1 MTNPLKIVKNEDFLI
16 CEYTPF
22 TLNTSFIFDKISQDG
37 SYTLKRTFSISNDEI
52 LEKKE
57 EYIKFIVGEKED
69 CYYHLNNKVLGIE
82 HNIFIHEDMKTN
94 ISSFIAH
101 ENISIMK
108 KIDNIIDEDLYIG
121 GESGNLPES
130 VFEELIKKF
139 PNKHE
144 LYLYS
149 NMRIGVLIQDYLLTK
164 KENHINYESYMSNK
178 NRNTI
183 IKKNKDIVIEKK
195 IAENEYLKYQYIKEK
210 LVKML
215 ENEKFYLEKDWQ
227 KEIANILTL
236 IFPMYQLVVD
246 EVMIETDEGKK
257 RPDFVFID
265 VNGNIDIAE
274 IKKSYNIPIM
284 TKTKYRNNYIASK
297 ELTGTLMQIEKYIY
311 HLTRTAKKS
320 EEIIKKKVFNQT
332 QEAVDI
338 YIRNPRGMII
348 LGRSD
353 KLNVEQLR
361 DFEILRRKYKHVA
374 DIISYDDLVH
384 RLDSLL
390 KKFENETI

>member
-94 ISSFIAH
+94 VSSFIAH

-164 KENHINYESYMSNK
+164 KENHINYENYMSNK

>member
-82 HNIFIHEDMKTN
+82 YNIFIHEDMKTN

-164 KENHINYESYMSNK
+164 KENHINYENYMSNK

-284 TKTKYRNNYIASK
+284 TKTKYRNNYVASK

>member
-1 MTNPLKIVKNEDFLI
+1 MTNPLKIMKNEDFII

-94 ISSFIAH
+94 ISSFIAL
-101 ENISIMK
+101 SIMK

-164 KENHINYESYMSNK
+164 KENHINYENYMSNK
-178 NRNTI
+178 HRNTFF
-183 IKKNKDIVIEKK
+183 KKNKDIVIEKK

-332 QEAVDI
+332 QEAFDI

>member
-130 VFEELIKKF
+130 VFVELIKKF

-164 KENHINYESYMSNK
+164 KENHINYENYMSNK

-284 TKTKYRNNYIASK
+284 TKTKYRNNYVASK

>member
-94 ISSFIAH
+94 VSSFIAH

-164 KENHINYESYMSNK
+164 KENHINYENYMSNK

-195 IAENEYLKYQYIKEK
+195 IAENEHLKYQYIKEK

>member
-164 KENHINYESYMSNK
+164 KENHINYENYMSNK

-284 TKTKYRNNYIASK
+284 TKTKYRNNYVASK

-390 KKFENETI
+390 KKFEK

>member
-37 SYTLKRTFSISNDEI
+37 SYTLKRTFSISNDVI

-164 KENHINYESYMSNK
+164 KENHINYENYMSNK

-195 IAENEYLKYQYIKEK
+195 IAENEYLKYQYLKEK

-284 TKTKYRNNYIASK
+284 TKTKYRNNYVASK

>member
-1 MTNPLKIVKNEDFLI
+1 MTTPLKIVKNEDFLI

-108 KIDNIIDEDLYIG
+108 KIANIIDEDLYIG
-121 GESGNLPES
+121 GENGNLPES

-164 KENHINYESYMSNK
+164 KENHINYENYMSNK

-210 LVKML
+210 LIKML

-265 VNGNIDIAE
+265 VNGNIDVAE

-374 DIISYDDLVH
+374 EIISYDDLVH

>member
-164 KENHINYESYMSNK
+164 KENHINYENYMSNK

-210 LVKML
+210 LIKML

>member
-139 PNKHE
+139 PNKRE

-164 KENHINYESYMSNK
+164 KENHINYENYMSNK

-284 TKTKYRNNYIASK
+284 TKTKYRNNYVASK

>member
-16 CEYTPF
+16 CEYTPY

-164 KENHINYESYMSNK
+164 KENHINYENYMSNK

-284 TKTKYRNNYIASK
+284 TKTKYRNNYVASK

>member
-1 MTNPLKIVKNEDFLI
+1 F
-16 CEYTPF
+16 F
-22 TLNTSFIFDKISQDG
+22 
-37 SYTLKRTFSISNDEI
+37 
-52 LEKKE
+52 
-57 EYIKFIVGEKED
+57 
-69 CYYHLNNKVLGIE
+69 
-82 HNIFIHEDMKTN
+82 
-94 ISSFIAH
+94 
-101 ENISIMK
+101 
-108 KIDNIIDEDLYIG
+108 
-121 GESGNLPES
+121 
-130 VFEELIKKF
+130 
-139 PNKHE
+139 
-144 LYLYS
+144 
-149 NMRIGVLIQDYLLTK
+149 
-164 KENHINYESYMSNK
+164 
-178 NRNTI
+178 
-183 IKKNKDIVIEKK
+183 KKNKDIVIEKK

-332 QEAVDI
+332 QEAFDI

>member
-164 KENHINYESYMSNK
+164 KENHINYENYMSNK

-284 TKTKYRNNYIASK
+284 TKTKYRNNYVASK

>member
-164 KENHINYESYMSNK
+164 KENHINYENYMSNK
-178 NRNTI
+178 HRNTI

>member
-164 KENHINYESYMSNK
+164 KENHINYENYMSNK

>member
-82 HNIFIHEDMKTN
+82 NNIFIHEDMKTN

-164 KENHINYESYMSNK
+164 KENHINYENYMSNK

-284 TKTKYRNNYIASK
+284 TKTKYRNNYVASK